1 MKHMTN
7 DNLKR
12 ITIQAI
18 NNAEDLQ
25 SRGLEKREAR
35 ANKKVKKYRKELKS
49 RGLELVYRGS
59 DWVLIPSKGGQ
70 HD

>member
-1 MKHMTN
+1 MKLMTN

-49 RGLELVYRGS
+49 RGLELVYHDG
-59 DWVLIPSKGGQ
+59 WVLIPSRRTT
-70 HD
+70 